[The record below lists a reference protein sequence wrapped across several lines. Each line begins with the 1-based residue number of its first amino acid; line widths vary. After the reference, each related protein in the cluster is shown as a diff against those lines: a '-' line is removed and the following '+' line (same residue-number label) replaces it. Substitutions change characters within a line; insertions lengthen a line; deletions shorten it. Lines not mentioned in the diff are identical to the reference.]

1 MLMTIQFPIHPFWN
15 FYCQNLGGKVS
26 TSMQLNAP
34 FLKMN
39 FFLPKIV
46 IIFKSKSSLKCE
58 STMKWSVKSYSLWNA
73 GLQFF
78 TEQTCGQRCEGILKV
93 LCSGEG
99 GRVAHTLMR
108 GSLLSSQPVTFLVE
122 TNPGLATLSHYTM
135 SAILSRVWPSQGK
148 PHRCWANDKHYE
160 MYLSWNQVL
169 MLSSGHTEVVSPPLI
184 LQYDQESICSIGDVD
199 NAW

>member
-26 TSMQLNAP
+26 TNMQLNAP

-39 FFLPKIV
+39 FLPKIV

-135 SAILSRVWPSQGK
+135 SAILSRVWPSHHHTDAEQMTSITKCIYHGTKLDVILWSYWGCQPTPHPAVWPGK
-148 PHRCWANDKHYE
+148 HLLHWRCR
-160 MYLSWNQVL
+160 
-169 MLSSGHTEVVSPPLI
+169 
-184 LQYDQESICSIGDVD
+184 
-199 NAW
+199 